1 MKRVYNQAVATIR
14 TVSSRLK
21 IIPRSVFG
29 RATVS
34 QVRIAVFAVYLLSIS
49 ATYPVVAQFDEVGE
63 ALCDSGFGELI
74 LYGIALFSV
83 VLLFKVIFQVMS
95 ALDKYKSTR
104 PGEHEEGVQK
114 MESAVWTLVAAIAPV
129 MLAAVF
135 DLVGIYTFSCLELD
149 IGIID

>member
-1 MKRVYNQAVATIR
+1 MKRAYNQATASVR
-14 TVSSRLK
+14 TASSRLK
-21 IIPRSVFG
+21 TIPRSALGYVSL
-29 RATVS
+29 S
-34 QVRIAVFAVYLLSIS
+34 QVRITVFAVYLLSIS

-83 VLLFKVIFQVMS
+83 ILIFKVIFQVMS

-104 PGEHEEGVQK
+104 QGEHEEGVQK
-114 MESAVWTLVAAIAPV
+114 MESAVWTLAAAVAPV

-149 IGIID
+149 IGILS